1 MERGGRRQVFGE
13 RQKIKKKKRINQE
26 RERRKRKREME
37 GGREGMRC
45 VWGRRDGRLWKIFS
59 LIGGKAECTVH
70 SAVSVSEHWDSPCPL
85 SSALSNGSPHSS
97 SIIWGFSFHYLCL
110 IFFLFLFLNSL
121 LFYAFPNHPFPLPP
135 FTIRCLSF
143 LVLHSNPQMPTIH
156 SLPPMLCFIPLN
168 FNEFPDPTSYL
179 IP

>member
-1 MERGGRRQVFGE
+1 
-13 RQKIKKKKRINQE
+13 
-26 RERRKRKREME
+26 ME

>member
-1 MERGGRRQVFGE
+1 
-13 RQKIKKKKRINQE
+13 
-26 RERRKRKREME
+26 ME

-97 SIIWGFSFHYLCL
+97 IIWGFSFHYLCL
-110 IFFLFLFLNSL
+110 IFFLFLFLDLFLNSL
-121 LFYAFPNHPFPLPP
+121 LFYAFPNYPFPLPP

-143 LVLHSNPQMPTIH
+143 LVLHSNPQMPTI
-156 SLPPMLCFIPLN
+156 LPISIPHPQCFVSSP
-168 FNEFPDPTSYL
+168 
-179 IP
+179 